1 VDTYPK
7 CPLLQNDSLLP
18 SVQTVETGAKP
29 DAYVL
34 RELCA
39 KVAVERGAELDKALS
54 ELRAALNEHSKS
66 LRKIA
71 AEGVLGE
78 HSRPQRR
85 TP

>member
-1 VDTYPK
+1 MAPYKGTVAIY
-7 CPLLQNDSLLP
+7 SVVP
-18 SVQTVETGAKP
+18 SRRLE
-29 DAYVL
+29 DRI

-39 KVAVERGAELDKALS
+39 KVTIERGAELDNALA

-71 AEGVLGE
+71 AEGVRGE